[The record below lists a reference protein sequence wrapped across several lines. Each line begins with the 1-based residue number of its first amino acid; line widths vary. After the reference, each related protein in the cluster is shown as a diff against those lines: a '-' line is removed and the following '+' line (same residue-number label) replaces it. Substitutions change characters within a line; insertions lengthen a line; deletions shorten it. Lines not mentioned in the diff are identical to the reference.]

1 MAIRAKKLYYSI
13 SEVAVLTG
21 VDDHVLRFWETE
33 ITRLR
38 PAKNRAGNRIYTDTD
53 IRLVHLLKR
62 LLWEKN
68 YSLAAAN
75 KLLLEKPVTD
85 WMTEME
91 TPGPE
96 DLRHQEL
103 ESIRQEL
110 IALEKRISGWILQ

>member
-13 SEVAVLTG
+13 SEVSVLTG

-38 PAKNRAGNRIYTDTD
+38 PAKNRAGNRIYTEQD

-68 YSLAAAN
+68 YSLAATN
-75 KLLLEKPVTD
+75 KLLLEKPLSD
-85 WMTEME
+85 WMTDLE

-110 IALEKRISGWILQ
+110 LDLERRISDWMHE

>member
-13 SEVAVLTG
+13 SEVSVLTG
-21 VDDHVLRFWETE
+21 VDDHVLRFRETE

-38 PAKNRAGNRIYTDTD
+38 PAKNRAGNRIYTEQD

-68 YSLAAAN
+68 YSLAATN
-75 KLLLEKPVTD
+75 KLLLEKPLSD
-85 WMTEME
+85 WMTDLE

-110 IALEKRISGWILQ
+110 LDLERRISDWMHE